1 MIKKVLIAWAAVGL
15 FVGMAHAD
23 EGHKHGHKEAGKT
36 GAQTIQGEILDMA
49 CYMGH
54 EAKGPKH
61 KSCAVKCVKGGA
73 PMGLLTPEG
82 KVLLVVENH
91 NLAASS
97 KAYEQLKDWAGT
109 QVKINGEVT
118 EKGGIEAILVTSA
131 EKLK

>member
-1 MIKKVLIAWAAVGL
+1 
-15 FVGMAHAD
+15 
-23 EGHKHGHKEAGKT
+23 
-36 GAQTIQGEILDMA
+36 
-49 CYMGH
+49 
-54 EAKGPKH
+54 
-61 KSCAVKCVKGGA
+61 
-73 PMGLLTPEG
+73 MGLLTPEG